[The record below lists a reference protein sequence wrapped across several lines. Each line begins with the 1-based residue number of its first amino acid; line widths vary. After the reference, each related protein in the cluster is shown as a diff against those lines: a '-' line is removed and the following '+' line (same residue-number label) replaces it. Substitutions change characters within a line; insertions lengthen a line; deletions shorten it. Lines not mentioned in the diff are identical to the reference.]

1 MGRRLTTEYFLKE
14 IEMKPWMDLKWLAL
28 AIVGTV
34 LVLLVLGGVVRAFK
48 DGSGLEP
55 GTASAAF
62 ALLGAM
68 VAGSLGATAVT
79 KKDKDKGD
87 GDS

>member
-1 MGRRLTTEYFLKE
+1 
-14 IEMKPWMDLKWLAL
+14 MKPWLDLKWLAL

-34 LVLLVLGGVVRAFK
+34 LILLVLGSVVRAIK

-68 VAGSLGATAVT
+68 VAGSLGATAIT
-79 KKDKDKGD
+79 KKDEKDD
-87 GDS
+87 EDL

>member
-1 MGRRLTTEYFLKE
+1 
-14 IEMKPWMDLKWLAL
+14 MKAWMDLKWLSL

-34 LVLLVLGGVVRAFK
+34 LVLLVLGAVVRAFK

-68 VAGSLGATAVT
+68 VAGSLGATAMT
-79 KKDKDKGD
+79 KKDRDED
-87 GDS
+87 DEDL

>member
-1 MGRRLTTEYFLKE
+1 
-14 IEMKPWMDLKWLAL
+14 MKPWIDLKWLSL

-34 LVLLVLGGVVRAFK
+34 LILLVLGGVVRAFR

-68 VAGSLGATAVT
+68 VAGSLGATAMT
-79 KKDKDKGD
+79 KNDKENEEDE
-87 GDS
+87 

>member
-1 MGRRLTTEYFLKE
+1 
-14 IEMKPWMDLKWLAL
+14 MKPWLNLRWMSL

-34 LVLLVLGGVVRAFK
+34 LVLLAVSGLARAIK
-48 DGSGLEP
+48 DGSGVEP

-68 VAGSLGATAVT
+68 VAGSLGATAMT
-79 KKDKDKGD
+79 KKDEEDD
-87 GDS
+87 EDL

>member
-1 MGRRLTTEYFLKE
+1 V
-14 IEMKPWMDLKWLAL
+14 KPWLDLKWLAL

-34 LVLLVLGGVVRAFK
+34 LVLLTLGAFARALK

-55 GTASAAF
+55 GIASAAF

-68 VAGSLGATAVT
+68 VAGSLGATAMT
-79 KKDKDKGD
+79 KDDKPDEVEDDD
-87 GDS
+87 GY

>member
-1 MGRRLTTEYFLKE
+1 
-14 IEMKPWMDLKWLAL
+14 MKPWFDLKWLSL

-34 LVLLVLGGVVRAFK
+34 LVLLVLGSVARAIK

-68 VAGSLGATAVT
+68 VAGSLGANAVT
-79 KKDKDKGD
+79 KDKERNEVEDDD
-87 GDS
+87 GY

>member
-1 MGRRLTTEYFLKE
+1 
-14 IEMKPWMDLKWLAL
+14 MKPWIDLKWLSL

-34 LVLLVLGGVVRAFK
+34 LILLVLGAVVRAFK

-68 VAGSLGATAVT
+68 VAGSLGATVIT
-79 KKDKDKGD
+79 KKDKDD
-87 GDS
+87 PEE

>member
-1 MGRRLTTEYFLKE
+1 
-14 IEMKPWMDLKWLAL
+14 MKPWLDLKWLAL

-34 LVLLVLGGVVRAFK
+34 LVLLTIGAIIRAATH
-48 DGSGLEP
+48 GEGLEP
-55 GTASAAF
+55 GIASAAF

-79 KKDKDKGD
+79 KKDRENGE
-87 GDS
+87 SEEEA

>member
-1 MGRRLTTEYFLKE
+1 
-14 IEMKPWMDLKWLAL
+14 MKPWLDLKWLAL
-28 AIVGTV
+28 AIVGSV
-34 LVLLVLGGVVRAFK
+34 LVLLVLGAGVRAFK

-79 KKDKDKGD
+79 KKDED
-87 GDS
+87 GDDEE

>member
-1 MGRRLTTEYFLKE
+1 
-14 IEMKPWMDLKWLAL
+14 MKPWMDLKWLSL

-34 LVLLVLGGVVRAFK
+34 LVLLVLGSVARAIK

-68 VAGSLGATAVT
+68 VAGSLGATAMT
-79 KKDKDKGD
+79 KKDRDED
-87 GDS
+87 DEEL

>member
-1 MGRRLTTEYFLKE
+1 
-14 IEMKPWMDLKWLAL
+14 MKPWLDLKWLAL

-34 LVLLVLGGVVRAFK
+34 LILLVLGSVVRAIK

-68 VAGSLGATAVT
+68 VAGSLGATAMT
-79 KKDKDKGD
+79 KDDKTDDAEDDD
-87 GDS
+87 GY

>member
-1 MGRRLTTEYFLKE
+1 
-14 IEMKPWMDLKWLAL
+14 MKPWLDLKWLAL

-34 LVLLVLGGVVRAFK
+34 LVLLTIGAIIRAATN
-48 DGSGLEP
+48 GEGLEP
-55 GTASAAF
+55 GIASAAF

-79 KKDKDKGD
+79 KKDRENGE
-87 GDS
+87 SEEEA

>member
-1 MGRRLTTEYFLKE
+1 
-14 IEMKPWMDLKWLAL
+14 MKPWFDLKWLSL
-28 AIVGTV
+28 AIVGSV
-34 LVLLVLGGVVRAFK
+34 LVLLTLGAVVRAFSN
-48 DGSGLEP
+48 GGGLDP

-79 KKDKDKGD
+79 KKDKDRD
-87 GDS
+87 EEE

>member
-1 MGRRLTTEYFLKE
+1 MKKE
-14 IEMKPWMDLKWLAL
+14 NPFFDLKWLSL

-34 LVLLVLGGVVRAFK
+34 LILLVLGAIVRAAR
-48 DGSGLEP
+48 DGSGLDP

-68 VAGSLGATAVT
+68 VADSLGATAA
-79 KKDKDKGD
+79 KKELEKKEEEEDEDY
-87 GDS
+87 

>member
-1 MGRRLTTEYFLKE
+1 
-14 IEMKPWMDLKWLAL
+14 MKPWMDLKWLSL

-34 LVLLVLGGVVRAFK
+34 LILLTLGAVVRAFNS
-48 DGSGLEP
+48 GNGLEP

-68 VAGSLGATAVT
+68 VAGSLGATAIN
-79 KKDKDKGD
+79 KDNKPDDPEDDD
-87 GDS
+87 GY

>member
-1 MGRRLTTEYFLKE
+1 
-14 IEMKPWMDLKWLAL
+14 MKPWLDLKWLAL

-34 LVLLVLGGVVRAFK
+34 LILLVLGSVVRAIK

-68 VAGSLGATAVT
+68 VAGSLGATALT
-79 KKDKDKGD
+79 KKDEKDD
-87 GDS
+87 EDL

>member
-1 MGRRLTTEYFLKE
+1 MKKE
-14 IEMKPWMDLKWLAL
+14 NPFFDLKWMAL

-34 LVLLVLGGVVRAFK
+34 LVLLVFGGLIRAIK
-48 DGSGLEP
+48 DGSGLDP

-68 VAGSLGATAVT
+68 VAGSLGATVA
-79 KKDKDKGD
+79 KKELEKKEEEEDEDY
-87 GDS
+87 

>member
-1 MGRRLTTEYFLKE
+1 
-14 IEMKPWMDLKWLAL
+14 MKPWLDLKWLAL

-34 LVLLVLGGVVRAFK
+34 LILLVLGSVVRAIK

-68 VAGSLGATAVT
+68 VAGSLGATAMT
-79 KKDKDKGD
+79 KKDEKDD
-87 GDS
+87 EDL